1 MAKSFQEAGLYGGQE
16 MDTLREK
23 LQEKLKREIDRP
35 AIREVDPRAGLA
47 VVLVVALVAAGVG
60 FVIFRRRRITLAKRL
75 QSALPDVD
83 ELRASIKKPLE
94 RVVRAL

>member
-1 MAKSFQEAGLYGGQE
+1 

-23 LQEKLKREIDRP
+23 VQERLKGEIDRP

-47 VVLVVALVAAGVG
+47 AVLVVAIVAAGVG
-60 FVIFRRRRITLAKRL
+60 FVIYRRRRITLHRRL

-94 RVVRAL
+94 RVIKAL